1 MLSQLLLSITLCD
14 LVYSADTLCSMS
26 ELRDAA
32 FAATI
37 DSVEALEDL
46 VGEPSELVLTKVGNV
61 VTPAVRAFLDD
72 ARFML
77 FATADSDGNCDVSP
91 RGDARGAL
99 LHLDDRTFAIGD
111 RPGNRRVDNFRNVLA
126 NPHVGLLFV
135 VPGVSHTLRINGR
148 ATLTVAP
155 EILDCLEGAEARP
168 KVAVVVEVDQIFA
181 HCPRAFQRSGLWDSA
196 QWVDSKAVPTSMDM
210 TVELKAATALAV

>member
-1 MLSQLLLSITLCD
+1 MSDLRAAAFSSTVDSVSQL
-14 LVYSADTLCSMS
+14 
-26 ELRDAA
+26 E
-32 FAATI
+32 
-37 DSVEALEDL
+37 EL
-46 VGEPSELVLTKVGNV
+46 VGQPSELVLTKVGDT
-61 VTPAVRAFLDD
+61 VTPAVRAYLDE

-77 FATADSDGNCDVSP
+77 FATADADGNCDVSP

-135 VPGVSHTLRINGR
+135 VPGLSHTLRVNGR

-155 EILDCLEGAEARP
+155 EILDRLEGEEARP
-168 KVAVVVEVDQIFA
+168 KLAVVVEVDEIFA
-181 HCPRAFQRSGLWDSA
+181 HCPKAFQRSGLWDSA
-196 QWVDSKAVPTSMDM
+196 QWVDADSVPSSRDM
-210 TVELKAATALAV
+210 TVELKQARAVGV

>member
-1 MLSQLLLSITLCD
+1 
-14 LVYSADTLCSMS
+14 MS

-32 FAATI
+32 FGSII
-37 DSVEALEDL
+37 DSASQLEDL
-46 VGEPSELVLTKVGNV
+46 VGEPSELVRTKVGNV
-61 VTPAVRAFLDD
+61 VTPAVRAYLDE

-77 FATADSDGNCDVSP
+77 FATSDADGNCDVSP

-99 LHLDDRTFAIGD
+99 LHLDERSFVIGD

-135 VPGVSHTLRINGR
+135 VPGVSHTLRVNGR

-155 EILDCLEGAEARP
+155 EILDRLEGADARP
-168 KVAVVVEVDQIFA
+168 KLAVLVEVDQIFA
-181 HCPRAFQRSGLWDSA
+181 HCPKAFQRSGLWDA
-196 QWVDSKAVPTSMDM
+196 EQWVDPESVPSSRDM
-210 TVELKAATALAV
+210 TAELKEAKTATV